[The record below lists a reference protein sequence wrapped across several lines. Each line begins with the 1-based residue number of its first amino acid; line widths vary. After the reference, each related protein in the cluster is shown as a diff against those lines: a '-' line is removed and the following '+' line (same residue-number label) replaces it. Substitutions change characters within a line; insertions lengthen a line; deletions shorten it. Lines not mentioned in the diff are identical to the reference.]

1 MSRRAG
7 ASLPP
12 SVGRWPNRARRAPQ
26 PARRSAPAARHVQQ
40 PADNDAAAMCALP
53 RLQPPCWRTRW
64 PTPERSAGAAR
75 APQGSLHRSSATGS
89 RPAQTAQGRQDLADA
104 EAAVVDGDPVHGT
117 RALLFEPEAFVERL
131 CALIWK
137 PRVNTVHYHGVF
149 ASGSA
154 WRAEVVPDGVRRQ
167 KRARLH
173 RAQGTRLDFDERW
186 MPWLSMLSHVFG
198 HDERCPACGA
208 KRWVYDVVLGPWPV
222 RRELLELGIDRSP

>member
-1 MSRRAG
+1 VQTGPEGVHWTRPDPFRTRLRWEQG
-7 ASLPP
+7 ALVCVWKWPGCSGLGGGQRGTLAQD
-12 SVGRWPNRARRAPQ
+12 GR
-26 PARRSAPAARHVQQ
+26 SPAAGTR
-40 PADNDAAAMCALP
+40 
-53 RLQPPCWRTRW
+53 PPQ
-64 PTPERSAGAAR
+64 A
-75 APQGSLHRSSATGS
+75 
-89 RPAQTAQGRQDLADA
+89 AQGRQDPADS

-222 RRELLELGIDRSP
+222 RRELLELGIDRSPQEFALARGPPSLW